1 MENLL
6 VHLVAFFNVLEQY
19 RTPSILIQVFG
30 LILLICIY
38 RRQTTI
44 LIRPRIH
51 RRNKRVQFRRDTAKE
66 EVIVQDDAIVAK
78 WKNIAIILRPIMG
91 GILRSQPVRN
101 AIGSARD
108 DSILGLLKVLLNER
122 GRRQS

>member
-1 MENLL
+1 ME
-6 VHLVAFFNVLEQY
+6 HFIAFFAMLERY

-30 LILLICIY
+30 LVLLICIY
-38 RRQTTI
+38 RRQTKI
-44 LIRPRIH
+44 LIRPKI
-51 RRNKRVQFRRDTAKE
+51 RRRKKRVQFRRETGKE
-66 EVIVQDDAIVAK
+66 EVIIQDDAIVAK

-108 DSILGLLKVLLNER
+108 DSVLGLLKVLLNER
-122 GRRQS
+122 GRRQL